1 MTTMKHL
8 SKTIALVALL
18 VMPMTAWAGD
28 DDTGLIVGAAAEKK
42 FNKKASI
49 ELEAEF
55 RSRNDFRTADRISL
69 GLSGAYKPIKW
80 LKLDAGY
87 QLLIDN
93 NIEKITYNEPTI
105 DDDGLEVINYNN
117 WRPSYWGLR
126 HRVFA
131 SVTGSYKIGRVE
143 LSIRERWRLTYRPQ
157 KTTTRYDFDNQQWE
171 DTQVQSKTQNILRSR
186 FKVDWDI
193 PNCKVDPWA
202 SVEVFNNSILDK
214 VRYSLGADYS
224 IQKRHVFSAYYRYQR
239 IYNDDE
245 EGNAHYLGLSYTFK
259 F

>member
-1 MTTMKHL
+1 MKKL
-8 SKTIALVALL
+8 IIALL
-18 VMPMTAWAGD
+18 VATTLPIATQAAD
-28 DDTGLIVGAAAEKK
+28 DDAGLLVGVSVEKK
-42 FNKKASI
+42 FNKQWSL
-49 ELEAEF
+49 ELEGEF
-55 RSRNDFRTADRISL
+55 RSRNNFCTTDRLSL
-69 GLSGAYKPIKW
+69 GLSGAYKPLKW

-105 DDDGLEVINYNN
+105 DDEGLEVINYNN

-131 SVTGSYKIGRVE
+131 SVSASYKIGRVE
-143 LSIRERWRLTYRPQ
+143 LSLRERWRYTYRPE
-157 KTTTRYDFDNQQWE
+157 KTTTRYDFDNQCWE
-171 DTQVQSKTQNILRSR
+171 DTQVKSTNKHILRSR

-193 PNCKVDPWA
+193 PSCKVDPWA
-202 SVEVFNNSILDK
+202 SVEVFNYSMLDK
-214 VRYSLGADYS
+214 IRYSLGVDYS
-224 IQKRHVFSAYYRYQR
+224 VQKKHIFGLYYRYQR

-245 EGNAHYLGLSYTFK
+245 EGNTHYVGASYKFK